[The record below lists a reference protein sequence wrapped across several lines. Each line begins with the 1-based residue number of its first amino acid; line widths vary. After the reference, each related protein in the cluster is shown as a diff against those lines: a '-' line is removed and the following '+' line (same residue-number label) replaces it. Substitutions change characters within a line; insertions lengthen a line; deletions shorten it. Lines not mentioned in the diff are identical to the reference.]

1 MNDEDFAV
9 LAAHL
14 AAVSAARM
22 AKPGNTELLLAA
34 LDALA
39 ERVTDIRLK
48 LRHMESRKD
57 DQA

>member
-1 MNDEDFAV
+1 MNEKDLAV

-14 AAVSAARM
+14 AAVSAVQKT
-22 AKPGNTELLLAA
+22 KPGDVELLLGA

-39 ERVTDIRLK
+39 ERVAEIGLK
-48 LRHMESRKD
+48 LRRMEKMKD